1 VGWANITSG
10 TLSFPGEL
18 AGAKVAEAALN
29 ANGGING
36 TKLNLVYCDMQNST
50 QASAACGEQF
60 AGDSSISLAI
70 YTINPIT
77 GASFFAPLNAAHKP
91 ILGGVPT
98 TIADDTAK
106 DTYFAYPG
114 LVAFTQGNAAVIRKL
129 PGLGYTK
136 LSYIYETGNQS
147 AGTAAHISAQAATS
161 VGVSVKFATMDPT
174 SADFINSLTEANAS
188 SAQVLFLGGSQECT
202 HIARD
207 LQTLGLHPKLV
218 VANIQ
223 CVNPDDITKNPD
235 LYQGWLINDQNQ
247 EAVLGPGKNADV
259 TQFLSDWAK
268 YGPGGPP
275 SSVPLEAEEGY
286 GTVMTL
292 ALMLKNVD
300 VKSLTPA
307 AARTA
312 ISSYKGHVVMGGTN
326 DMSCPGPAA
335 GPAECSSNNEVFY
348 KLQNGQFTPIDIATL
363 K

>member
-1 VGWANITSG
+1 
-10 TLSFPGEL
+10 
-18 AGAKVAEAALN
+18 
-29 ANGGING
+29 
-36 TKLNLVYCDMQNST
+36 M
-50 QASAACGEQF
+50 
-60 AGDSSISLAI
+60 
-70 YTINPIT
+70 
-77 GASFFAPLNAAHKP
+77 NAAHKP

-98 TIADDTAK
+98 TVADDTAK
-106 DTYFAYPG
+106 DVYFAYPG
-114 LVAFTQGNAAVIRKL
+114 LVAFTQGNASVIKKL

-136 LSYIYETGNQS
+136 VSYIYETGNQS
-147 AGTAAHISAQAATS
+147 AGTSAHIAGQAAAA
-161 VGVSVKFATMDPT
+161 VGVTVKFATMDPT
-174 SADFINSLTEANAS
+174 SADFISSLTAADAS

-202 HIARD
+202 QIARD
-207 LQTLGLHPKLV
+207 MQTLGVHPKLV

-223 CVNPDDITKNPD
+223 CVNPADITKNPG

-259 TQFLSDWAK
+259 TQFLSYWDK

-275 SSVPLEAEEGY
+275 SSVPVEAEEGY

-307 AARTA
+307 EAQTA

-335 GPAECSSNNEVFY
+335 GPAECASTNEVFY
-348 KLQNGQFTPIDIATL
+348 QLENGQFTPVNVDTL
-363 K
+363 G